1 MEMTSQNEQG
11 FQNTQMVLTSESV
24 FYLQKI
30 ANWTTF
36 FSVAGFVFIGLMIIL
51 GVVMTTFL
59 TTVFAA
65 SGKPYMVY
73 MGFIYVAISLIYI
86 MPVIYLYRFS
96 TQARRAIRISD
107 SVEIMYALRNLK
119 SHFKFVGIFTIVILG
134 LYFLAG
140 IGLVISKLL
149 M

>member
-11 FQNTQMVLTSESV
+11 LPNTQLGLTSESV
-24 FYLQKI
+24 IYLQKI

-36 FSVAGFVFIGLMIIL
+36 FSVAGFVFIGLMIIAGL
-51 GVVMTTFL
+51 VTTTFL
-59 TTVFAA
+59 STVFAA
-65 SGKPYMVY
+65 AGKPYMAY
-73 MGFIYVAISLIYI
+73 LGLIYVAISLIYI

-96 TQARRAIRISD
+96 TLAKRAIRNFDSD
-107 SVEIMYALRNLK
+107 EIMNALRNLK

>member
-65 SGKPYMVY
+65 SGKPYMAY

-96 TQARRAIRISD
+96 TLARRAIRISD

>member
-11 FQNTQMVLTSESV
+11 LPNTQLGLTSESV
-24 FYLQKI
+24 IYLQKI

-36 FSVAGFVFIGLMIIL
+36 FSVAGFVFIGLMIIAGL
-51 GVVMTTFL
+51 VTTTFL
-59 TTVFAA
+59 STVFAA
-65 SGKPYMVY
+65 AGKPYMAY
-73 MGFIYVAISLIYI
+73 LGLIYVAISLIYI

-96 TQARRAIRISD
+96 TLARRAIRISD